1 MMIKME
7 KTDES
12 LTMLIAELKTK
23 SLSSKERFWKA
34 LALELERPTRQRR
47 VVNLSK
53 IDRFT
58 SEGDFIVV
66 PGKVLS
72 AGELSHPLTIAAWK
86 FSGSAKEK
94 IEGRK
99 AKGMSISEL
108 LKQDIKG
115 KKIRI
120 MG

>member
-1 MMIKME
+1 ME
-7 KTDES
+7 KTDENLS
-12 LTMLIAELKTK
+12 MLIAELKKK
-23 SLSSKERFWKA
+23 SLTSKERFWKA
-34 LALELERPTRQRR
+34 IALELERPTRQRR

-72 AGELSHPLTIAAWK
+72 AGELTHPLTIAAWK

-94 IEGRK
+94 IEGKK
-99 AKGMSISEL
+99 AKGMTLAEL
-108 LKQDIKG
+108 LKSDIKG

>member
-1 MMIKME
+1 MINME
-7 KTDES
+7 KTDENLS
-12 LTMLIAELKTK
+12 TLIAELKKK
-23 SLSSKERFWKA
+23 SLASKERFWKA

-86 FSGSAKEK
+86 FSGSALEK

-99 AKGMSISEL
+99 AKAIPLSEL
-108 LKQDIKG
+108 LKSDIKG